1 MEKNT
6 TMNIRLSISAI
17 MLATTCFLG
26 AQKVV
31 MSEAQYFN
39 IQHTILPPVLEVVD
53 GSLKFND
60 ANGNMVINANE
71 TSNIT
76 MTIRNVGRGT
86 AYGCK
91 AQISA
96 EGTTNGLT
104 YNSQT
109 MPTLQAGQSCDL
121 NFPIFSSMYTANG
134 DVHFTI
140 AVIEPNGFGTDPVQ
154 LSVKTHQ
161 FDAPFVEIV
170 SYKLSSNASS
180 GKLQKK
186 TPFTMQLL
194 LQNTDQGVAKNVT
207 MEFVIPE
214 NMFLLD
220 GNTYMNFATLQPNEK
235 KTITLELQSNAF
247 VPDELNLDIALS
259 ESYGKYAKNAT
270 IPLHFGQAVSK
281 GMTTLTIAG
290 QEKESTKITR
300 GSLLSDVDEN
310 IPETKTNSDKTF
322 ALIIANENY
331 QNVEPVQF
339 ALNDGNIFRQYCQ
352 RTLGLPE
359 SNIHYIPN
367 ATSGKLISEVNWLEN
382 LIEVFHGKIKVI
394 FYYAGHGIPSEDD
407 KSAYLLPID
416 GNATDLSIAYK
427 LDRLFQT
434 LGQLPADAVTIF
446 MDACFSGSQR
456 GSGML
461 ASARGVA
468 LKSKAGVPQGNMVV
482 FSAAQGDETAYPNN
496 EQGHGMFTY
505 YLLKKLQETQG
516 DVTLKDLGDYITTNV
531 SQQSI
536 VLNSK
541 SQTPCVT
548 PSSNV
553 ADTWMNW
560 KLK

>member
-1 MEKNT
+1 MR
-6 TMNIRLSISAI
+6 NISLLFIALVLSSTAYAQWSATSETKYVNI
-17 MLATTCFLG
+17 
-26 AQKVV
+26 QKVV
-31 MSEAQYFN
+31 
-39 IQHTILPPVLEVVD
+39 IPPTLEVVE
-53 GSLKFND
+53 GSLKFAD
-60 ANGNMVINANE
+60 ANGNNVINANE

-109 MPTLQAGQSCDL
+109 VPTLQAGQSCDI
-121 NFPIFSSMYTANG
+121 NFPIASSMYTVNG
-134 DVHFTI
+134 DVQFKI
-140 AVIEPNGFGTDPVQ
+140 EVVEPNGFGTDPVQ

-170 SYKLSSNASS
+170 SYKLSSNAAS

-186 TPFTMQLL
+186 APFTVQLL

-207 MEFVIPE
+207 MEFAVPE

-220 GNTYMNFATLQPNEK
+220 GNMYMQFATLQPNEK
-235 KTITLELQSNAF
+235 KTITLELQSNTF
-247 VPDELNLDIALS
+247 VPDELNLDITLS
-259 ESYGKYAKNAT
+259 ESYGKYAKNAA

-310 IPETKTNSDKTF
+310 IPETKANNDKTF

-339 ALNDGNIFRQYCQ
+339 ALNDGNVFRQYCQ
-352 RTLGLPE
+352 QTLGLPE

-427 LDRLFQT
+427 LDRLYQT
-434 LGQLPADAVTIF
+434 LGQLPTDAVTIF

-456 GSGML
+456 GTGML

-496 EQGHGMFTY
+496 DQQHGMFTY
-505 YLLKKLQETQG
+505 YLLKKLQETKG

-536 VLNSK
+536 VINSK

-553 ADTWMNW
+553 ADSWMNW